1 MNPSLDEY
9 LPLPKYTEAPQQS
22 PFLLSPLSETL
33 LHLCIV
39 NMGERF
45 QVYLI
50 ARSQARTPQR
60 FRYQCIG
67 AYHHQWCFETMP
79 LRALHRFFTLLRQ
92 DENVV
97 VVRDE
102 LRLLARTLEDV
113 KPPLYNPAVPCPYT
127 LSLLAISWTTDLE
140 HQTFLS
146 SNSFTAGLMDAR
158 EPCWEKGHCDSHS
171 WYVVQ

>member
-1 MNPSLDEY
+1 
-9 LPLPKYTEAPQQS
+9 
-22 PFLLSPLSETL
+22 
-33 LHLCIV
+33 
-39 NMGERF
+39 MGQRT

-50 ARSQARTPQR
+50 ARVYSPEHDAYKHR
-60 FRYQCIG
+60 CIG
-67 AYHHQWCFETMP
+67 AFHHQWSRHDQP
-79 LRALHRFFTLLRQ
+79 VRALHRFITLLRQ
-92 DENVV
+92 EENAAAA
-97 VVRDE
+97 RAE
-102 LRLLARTLEDV
+102 LRWLNDLVRAGEDL
-113 KPPLYNPAVPCPYT
+113 PDPAVPCPYI